1 MNNVHTETPDER
13 VTFSGSAGGPF
24 LVQAVEKKEFKSGYV
39 AIVGAPNVG
48 KSTLLNQLLKQKISI
63 TAPKPQTT
71 RNRILGI
78 LTASGYQIMFVDT
91 PGIHK
96 AQDEFNRGLVATA
109 LAALGE
115 SDAVIFMIEPEF
127 AYGPVNEF
135 IMGNLRRIHTPAIL
149 VINKVDTLRNKGD
162 LLPLMQGYGE
172 GFDFKAIIPVSALKR
187 DGVEEILTE
196 VVSLLPDGPQYYP
209 GDSVTDQPE
218 RFFAAELIREKIF
231 HLVHQEIPY
240 AVAVTIDRFG
250 EIPEKK
256 LIEIESTINVERE
269 SQKAIIIGKGGQMLK
284 EIGKQARMEIET
296 FLGCHIYLGLFVR
309 VQKNWRKDPRALLE
323 FGYRST

>member
-1 MNNVHTETPDER
+1 SMAPTE
-13 VTFSGSAGGPF
+13 G
-24 LVQAVEKKEFKSGYV
+24 KKEFKSGYA

-78 LTASGYQIMFVDT
+78 LTGSGYQIMFVDT

-109 LAALGE
+109 LASLGE
-115 SDAVIFMIEPEF
+115 SDVVVFMIEPEF
-127 AYGPVNEF
+127 AYGPINEY

-149 VINKVDTLRNKGD
+149 VINKVDTLRNKGE

-172 GFDFKAIIPVSALKR
+172 GFDFKAIIPVSALKG
-187 DGVEEILTE
+187 DGVGEILTE
-196 VVSLLPDGPQYYP
+196 VLSLLPEGPQYYP

-240 AVAVTIDRFG
+240 AVAVTIDRFS
-250 EIPEKK
+250 EIPDRN

-284 EIGKQARMEIET
+284 QIGKQARMEIET
-296 FLGCHIYLGLFVR
+296 FLGCHIYQGL
-309 VQKNWRKDPRALLE
+309 
-323 FGYRST
+323 